1 MTLDTIQEMQREER
15 AYTEWEREQ
24 KNHILAMSNPQKKQ
38 IAWNKLFSK
47 MERDD
52 SWMLSAIVF

>member
-1 MTLDTIQEMQREER
+1 MEPDTIQEMQQEER
-15 AYTEWEREQ
+15 AYTAWEREQ

-38 IAWNKLFSK
+38 VAWNKLFPK

-52 SWMLSAIVF
+52 SWILSAVVF